1 VIGEPVCNSAIAAL
15 ELARFL
21 LPLVVLTISLMN
33 DAAPPV
39 FVSSQAARTVFRWKD
54 AIGALQATYSRPMT
68 FAANPARTIASAEK
82 AWLRTLPAVPP
93 GGRYFGAKLMGMA
106 MAAPA
111 PGVEYVIVL
120 FDRQTSRIAAFIDG
134 NLVTGF
140 RTAATSAAAL
150 DRLAPKT
157 PARLAVL
164 GSGLEASMHTRAFA
178 AIRPLRE
185 VTVFSP
191 TPERRAAFAD
201 AVTRDLNT
209 PTRVAATAQ
218 EAVEGADIVLAA
230 ARSRGEVPIL
240 YGEWLQPGA
249 TVVSIG
255 STVPQQREIDISVVE
270 RSDLIVCDVLEEV
283 LEQTGDMIAAREAG
297 LEVHHKA
304 FGLSDLMSGTLDQR
318 LKAAKALMFK
328 SVGAGLQDVVV
339 AELILSKALEAG
351 LAAPLPMAFE
361 TKR

>member
-1 VIGEPVCNSAIAAL
+1 
-15 ELARFL
+15 
-21 LPLVVLTISLMN
+21 MN

-39 FVSSQAARTVFRWKD
+39 FVSSQSARTVFHWKD
-54 AIGALQATYSRPMT
+54 AIEALQATYSRPMT
-68 FAANPARTIASAEK
+68 PAATPARTIASAEK
-82 AWLRTLPAVPP
+82 VWLRTLPAVPP

-106 MAAPA
+106 MAAA
-111 PGVEYVIVL
+111 SPGVEYVIVL
-120 FDRQTSRIAAFIDG
+120 FDRQTSRIAGFVDG

-150 DRLAPKT
+150 DRLAPDT

-178 AIRPLRE
+178 AIRALRE

-201 AVTRDLNT
+201 AVTRDLD
-209 PTRVAATAQ
+209 TRARIATTAQ

-240 YGEWLQPGA
+240 YGEWLEPGA

-255 STVPQQREIDISVVE
+255 STIPQQREIDVSVVE
-270 RSDLIVCDVLEEV
+270 RSDLIVCDVVEEV
-283 LEQTGDMIAAREAG
+283 LEQTGDMIAARAAG
-297 LEVHHKA
+297 LSVHDKA
-304 FGLSDLMSGTLDQR
+304 FGMNDLMSGALDQR
-318 LKAAKALMFK
+318 LKTAQALMFK

-339 AELILSKALEAG
+339 AEIMLRKALEAG
-351 LAAPLPMAFE
+351 LAVPLPITFE
-361 TKR
+361 TKH